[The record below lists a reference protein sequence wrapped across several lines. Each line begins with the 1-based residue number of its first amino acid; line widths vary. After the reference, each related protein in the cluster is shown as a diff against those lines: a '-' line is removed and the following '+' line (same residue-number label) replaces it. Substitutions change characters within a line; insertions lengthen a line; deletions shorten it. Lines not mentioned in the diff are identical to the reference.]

1 MPDAGMAPQFATAE
15 YAGTDRCKF
24 CNQIIP
30 GGGSYYRV
38 DGAMACKPCAE
49 QARNTAPKDGHAAY
63 ARAVLFGIGA
73 AIAGLVL
80 YAGFE
85 IMTGWIIGY
94 VSLAVGYMVG
104 KAMMAGSKGLGGRRY
119 QLTAVALTYAAVSM
133 AAVPVWISIASK
145 EHRAKGPNQPQA
157 QQTQAQQTPTTEN
170 SSDSR
175 QQADGNATSPQQAA
189 PAPAPKMNPWKAL
202 GIMAALGIASPFLE
216 LQDPVHGVIGLVILL
231 VGIKIAWRLT
241 VGNPSADVSGPFE
254 NPPPAHT

>member
-1 MPDAGMAPQFATAE
+1 MAPQFATAE

-49 QARNTAPKDGHAAY
+49 QARNSAPKDSHAAF
-63 ARAVLFGIGA
+63 ARAVLFGVGA

-145 EHRAKGPNQPQA
+145 EHRSQA
-157 QQTQAQQTPTTEN
+157 PSQAQQTPTTEN
-170 SSDSR
+170 SSDSE
-175 QQADGNATSPQQAA
+175 QQPGGNTTSQQQAA

-241 VGNPSADVSGPFE
+241 VGNPTADVSGPFE